1 MTATPP
7 RRPED
12 EVDST
17 PSSPRLST
25 NGSLSSAVKQRH
37 PLFQRPLYA
46 FQLPP
51 TLLSSLQL
59 RSIDVETPPEAQ
71 KGESSAATGT
81 AAGGPSAAALA
92 QTATTSTNLTCK
104 LCPSQP
110 TFPTSGHQRAHF
122 RSEWHRYNLQVA
134 LKTGGGQGKAVG
146 LVDEKGW
153 EDLVNDLGD
162 ATEEEESV
170 QGSTDEEGAS
180 KPARASD
187 LVSLVVKKLNLNGG
201 PSKVTFE
208 TDEPR
213 IDEEEEDDEL
223 LVSTHSRGGA
233 VTAKSALLWFTTQAA
248 NASAGVHLEQTQLG
262 LYRSIFPDISSA
274 TTPASSTGG
283 WHVGALQTNQAAPL
297 RRAPVRGQ
305 GSGWKGKRLKG
316 MDDAAS
322 MLGVS
327 FLEGE
332 GYVPGLVT
340 VKPERGQGT
349 PDDSEE
355 DSDGQVAS
363 SSSEEESE
371 VASSTG
377 SALPRSIDPPLRTWT
392 VLLFGGGHF
401 SIVVVAL
408 NPHIAPRVASR
419 NRPLPAQGSDEEAV
433 TEDRSLIVLAHKAFH
448 RYTTRR
454 KQGGSQ
460 SAQDAS
466 GKFAKSAGAQLRRAG
481 EVALAEEVRALLNL
495 SGWRKLIGETER
507 VYARAGGRAAR
518 GILWTWG
525 GDVASPLEG
534 PKTDGRLRTVPF
546 STRNKAT
553 VGECLRVFAELAKV
567 KIARRTDQELE
578 EEDEAYRRS
587 LTGNQAAREEL
598 QKRRERERSEREQ
611 SLAKLREKAKKRK
624 GEEGLLSKEE
634 KKRRERFERMVDM
647 ARRGRVEA
655 LVNHLEKYGPQLLPA
670 QGWQAG
676 EEGKESSI
684 DASLPEWWRA
694 RQLPAGSSSSSKKI
708 SSLLIPTTL
717 LQLAAEAGQ
726 EDVVQWLLVEKRA
739 DPTISVSS
747 PPAAPAESSQAAT
760 DAPAAG
766 AVEGSSESTWPHRTA
781 YDLVPSSSKGTRNVF
796 RRLKANQPDWCDW
809 SGKARVADSALTG
822 EMEENQSRRKA
833 GLREKARARERERE
847 EREKEKEAQQTAAA
861 SPAPTAAAPAPASSA
876 TKNRL
881 GGGSANQ
888 GTAVSRAAKE
898 ARDKME
904 GVSPEMRARIERE
917 KRARAAEERMKK
929 LQGGGGS

>member
-1 MTATPP
+1 
-7 RRPED
+7 
-12 EVDST
+12 
-17 PSSPRLST
+17 
-25 NGSLSSAVKQRH
+25 
-37 PLFQRPLYA
+37 
-46 FQLPP
+46 
-51 TLLSSLQL
+51 
-59 RSIDVETPPEAQ
+59 
-71 KGESSAATGT
+71 
-81 AAGGPSAAALA
+81 
-92 QTATTSTNLTCK
+92 
-104 LCPSQP
+104 
-110 TFPTSGHQRAHF
+110 
-122 RSEWHRYNLQVA
+122 
-134 LKTGGGQGKAVG
+134 VG

-162 ATEEEESV
+162 ATEEESIN
-170 QGSTDEEGAS
+170 GSTDEEGAS

-187 LVSLVVKKLNLNGG
+187 LVSLVVKKLNLNGAS
-201 PSKVTFE
+201 SKVAFE
-208 TDEPR
+208 TDEPT

-233 VTAKSALLWFTTQAA
+233 VTAKSALLWFTTQVSD
-248 NASAGVHLEQTQLG
+248 ASDGVHLEQTQLG
-262 LYRSIFPDISSA
+262 LYRSIFPDISST
-274 TTPASSTGG
+274 TTPASSAGG
-283 WHVGALQTNQAAPL
+283 WHVSALQANQAAPL
-297 RRAPVRGQ
+297 RRAPVRGGQ

-322 MLGVS
+322 MLGVN

-363 SSSEEESE
+363 SSSEEEPAE
-371 VASSTG
+371 ASST
-377 SALPRSIDPPLRTWT
+377 SSPALSRSVDPPLRTWT

-408 NPHIAPRVASR
+408 NPYIAPRVASR
-419 NRPLPAQGSDEEAV
+419 NRPLPTQGSDEEAV
-433 TEDRSLIVLAHKAFH
+433 SEDRSLIVLAHKAFH

-534 PKTDGRLRTVPF
+534 PKTDGRLRSVPF

-598 QKRRERERSEREQ
+598 QKRRERERLEREQ

-670 QGWQAG
+670 QGWEAG
-676 EEGKESSI
+676 EDSKESSI
-684 DASLPEWWRA
+684 DGPLPAWWRA
-694 RQLPAGSSSSSKKI
+694 RQLPAGASSSSKKI
-708 SSLLIPTTL
+708 SSLLIPSTL

-739 DPTISVSS
+739 DPTIGVSS
-747 PPAAPAESSQAAT
+747 PPAPPTESSQGTTA
-760 DAPAAG
+760 APAVG
-766 AVEGSSESTWPHRTA
+766 ASDDSPWPHRTA

-796 RRLKANQPDWCDW
+796 RRLKANQPDWYDW
-809 SGKARVADSALTG
+809 SGKARVTDSALTG

-847 EREKEKEAQQTAAA
+847 EREREKEAQQA
-861 SPAPTAAAPAPASSA
+861 AAAPRVAAAAAATPAAPVSSA

-888 GTAVSRAAKE
+888 GTAASRAAKE

>member
-7 RRPED
+7 RRPDE

-25 NGSLSSAVKQRH
+25 NGSLSSSVKQRH
-37 PLFQRPLYA
+37 PLLHRPLYA

-51 TLLSSLQL
+51 TLLSSLKL
-59 RSIDVETPPEAQ
+59 RSIDVETPAEAQ
-71 KGESSAATGT
+71 KGESSAASGAT
-81 AAGGPSAAALA
+81 AGGPSAAALA

-134 LKTGGGQGKAVG
+134 LKTGGAQGKAVG

-162 ATEEEESV
+162 GTEEESV
-170 QGSTDEEGAS
+170 GGSTDEEGAS

-187 LVSLVVKKLNLNGG
+187 LVSLVVKKLHLNGA
-201 PSKVTFE
+201 SSTVAFE
-208 TDEPR
+208 TDEPT
-213 IDEEEEDDEL
+213 IDEEDEDEEL
-223 LVSTHSRGGA
+223 MVSTHSRGGA
-233 VTAKSALLWFTTQAA
+233 VTAKSALLWFTTQASD
-248 NASAGVHLEQTQLG
+248 ASDRVHLEQTQFG
-262 LYRSIFPDISSA
+262 LYRSIFPDVSSTTVPSSSA
-274 TTPASSTGG
+274 GG
-283 WHVGALQTNQAAPL
+283 WHVSALQANQAAPL
-297 RRAPVRGQ
+297 RRAPVRGSQ

-316 MDDAAS
+316 MDDAAI
-322 MLGVS
+322 MLGVN

-349 PDDSEE
+349 PEDSEE

-363 SSSEEESE
+363 SSSEGETE
-371 VASSTG
+371 VTISTS
-377 SALPRSIDPPLRTWT
+377 SALPRSLDPPLRTWT

-419 NRPLPAQGSDEEAV
+419 NRPLPPQGSDEEAV
-433 TEDRSLIVLAHKAFH
+433 SEDRSLIVLAHKAFH

-481 EVALAEEVRALLNL
+481 EVALVEEVRALLNL

-567 KIARRTDQELE
+567 KISRRTDQELE

-598 QKRRERERSEREQ
+598 QKRRERERLEREQ
-611 SLAKLREKAKKRK
+611 GLAKLREKAKKRK

-634 KKRRERFERMVDM
+634 KKRRERFERMIDM
-647 ARRGRVEA
+647 ARRGRIEA

-670 QGWQAG
+670 QGWEAG
-676 EEGKESSI
+676 EEDKESSI

-694 RQLPAGSSSSSKKI
+694 RQLPASSSSSSKKT
-708 SSLLIPTTL
+708 SSLLIPSTL

-739 DPTISVSS
+739 DPTIGVST
-747 PPAAPAESSQAAT
+747 PPAPPTEASQAGT
-760 DAPAAG
+760 DTPAPAA
-766 AVEGSSESTWPHRTA
+766 AVEASSDTPWPHRTA

-796 RRLKANQPDWCDW
+796 RRLKANQPDWYDW
-809 SGKARVADSALTG
+809 SGKARVVDSALTG

-847 EREKEKEAQQTAAA
+847 EREREKESQQATAA
-861 SPAPTAAAPAPASSA
+861 PAPAAVVSAPASSA

-881 GGGSANQ
+881 GGGNANQ
-888 GTAVSRAAKE
+888 GTAASRAAKD

-929 LQGGGGS
+929 LQGGGSP